1 MLTPEEAEYLSG
13 EELPDSEVEV
23 TVYVTFTKTIKVNVN
38 DYRIVD
44 EGVDEDGCYY
54 REEDYSDCDLDA
66 PAREQTYADVDS
78 MEQKG
83 WELDTFEA
91 SLNK

>member
-1 MLTPEEAEYLSG
+1 MKYPYEN
-13 EELPDSEVEV
+13 ELPDSEIEV
-23 TVYVTFTKTIKVNVN
+23 TVYVAFTKTIKINVN

-54 REEDYSDCDLDA
+54 RDDDYSDCDLDT

-78 MEQKG
+78 MEQNG